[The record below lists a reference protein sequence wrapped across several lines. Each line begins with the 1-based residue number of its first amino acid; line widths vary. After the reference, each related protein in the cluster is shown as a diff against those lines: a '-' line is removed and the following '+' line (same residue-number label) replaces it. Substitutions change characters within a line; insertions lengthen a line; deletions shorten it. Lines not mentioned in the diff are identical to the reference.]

1 VTAPTVLD
9 LEDLEWRSAP
19 RDTLLGP
26 RNGAGNWLAATVF
39 FLLAAG
45 VLPLTLLSTGRV
57 NQLNS
62 LTVAIQMAVIIWCA
76 VRLTGLVRTGKPAP
90 MAIGFWIYTYVF
102 LGLAPL
108 TQVVQGRFPGAAGVS
123 LESTTTASL
132 IVLLGIASYD
142 LLRIVYGRVRHVE
155 HRTRRLV
162 FSEPRTAALAALGLV
177 LAVAYAGWMGLDVL
191 FTSRLALDTT
201 LRTLDPAVAAV
212 FVAAGTVPVF
222 VALLAVIAGK
232 RRPSAPRWLAIAA
245 LTMANL
251 TVTNVFSSPRYWVG
265 TVFLSLVLT
274 AGPPP
279 GRRRFQI
286 LVAATL
292 AGLLFVFPYAD
303 LYRNDRNASLQ
314 LAPISEQFAT
324 SGDYDSYQQI
334 TLGVAYTRING
345 MQMGRQLTGAALFFV
360 PRSVWPAKPQD
371 TGTVL
376 AQSAGYRFTNLSAP
390 LWIEGYLDF
399 GPLGVILLLGGLG
412 LVSATIDRRFAA
424 GITQRGPWFVAGAIL
439 GFYQVLVLRG
449 SLLQSMARLSVIV
462 LCLVAVTAIDHVRRQ
477 RVLPDGA

>member
-1 VTAPTVLD
+1 MSAPTILD
-9 LEDLEWRSAP
+9 LEAWECRGAAP
-19 RDTLLGP
+19 DTPLGS
-26 RNGAGNWLAATVF
+26 RNGPGNWLAASIF
-39 FLLAAG
+39 FLVAAG
-45 VLPLTLLSTGRV
+45 ALPLTLLSTGHFS
-57 NQLNS
+57 QLNS
-62 LTVAIQMAVIIWCA
+62 LTIAIQLTVILWCA
-76 VRLTGLVRTGKPAP
+76 VRLTDLVRTGNPQP

-142 LLRIVYGRVRHVE
+142 LLRFVHSKLRPTE
-155 HRTRRLV
+155 HRTRHLV
-162 FSEPRTAALAALGLV
+162 FSKPRTSALAVVGLL
-177 LAVAYAGWMGLDVL
+177 LAAAYTGWVSLDVL

-201 LRTLDPAVAAV
+201 LRSLDPATAAI

-222 VALLAVIAGK
+222 VALHAVIAGK
-232 RRPSAPRWLAIAA
+232 RRPSRLRWLAIGT
-245 LTMANL
+245 LVVANL

-265 TVFLSLVLT
+265 TVFISLVLT

-279 GRRRFQI
+279 GRRRFQF
-286 LVAATL
+286 LVVATL

-334 TLGVAYTRING
+334 TLGVAYTRVNG
-345 MQMGRQLTGAALFFV
+345 VQMGRQLTGAALFFV
-360 PRSVWPAKPQD
+360 PRSVWSAKPQD

-390 LWIEGYLDF
+390 LWVEGYLDF
-399 GPLGVILLLGGLG
+399 GPLGVVLLLGGLG
-412 LVSATIDRRFAA
+412 LASAFIDRRFASA
-424 GITQRGPWFVAGAIL
+424 ASSRGPWFVAGAIL

-462 LCLVAVTAIDHVRRQ
+462 ICLVAVTAIDRSRRQ
-477 RVLPDGA
+477 RIGS